1 MRKRIIIS
9 GVSLCLIAVLCLS
22 AAIKAYR
29 APRPILDD
37 IINCQIVV
45 IRYNDAFEQGNYI
58 ETEIT
63 EFDEQ
68 AVLKCI
74 SKYNEQ
80 KTFQK
85 YMGGPLA
92 DFEIEIYV
100 HVWDKGLKK
109 IYLGKEDF
117 SCDNS
122 IKNKIINSQDL
133 KEELKTL
140 ILKENLSN

>member
-1 MRKRIIIS
+1 MRKKLIIS
-9 GVSLCLIAVLCLS
+9 GVSVCLIAVLCLL
-22 AAIKAYR
+22 AAIKDYR

-37 IINCQIVV
+37 VTDCQIVV
-45 IRYNDAFEQGNYI
+45 IRYNTAFEQGDYI

-85 YMGGPLA
+85 YVGGPLA

-100 HVWDKGLKK
+100 HIWDRGLKK

-117 SCDNS
+117 SHDNS
-122 IKNKIINSQDL
+122 VKNKIINSQDL

-140 ILKENLSN
+140 ILKEKS

>member
-1 MRKRIIIS
+1 MRKRLIIS
-9 GVSLCLIAVLCLS
+9 GVSVCLIAVLCLS

-29 APRPILDD
+29 APCPILDD
-37 IINCQIVV
+37 ATNYQIHV
-45 IRYNDAFEQGNYI
+45 IRYNTAFEQGDYI
-58 ETEIT
+58 EIEIT

-85 YMGGPLA
+85 YKGGPLA

-100 HVWDKGLKK
+100 HDPDNGLKQ
-109 IYLGKEDF
+109 IFLGKEDF
-117 SCDNS
+117 SCNNS
-122 IKNKIINSQDL
+122 MKHKIINSQDL

-140 ILKENLSN
+140 ILK